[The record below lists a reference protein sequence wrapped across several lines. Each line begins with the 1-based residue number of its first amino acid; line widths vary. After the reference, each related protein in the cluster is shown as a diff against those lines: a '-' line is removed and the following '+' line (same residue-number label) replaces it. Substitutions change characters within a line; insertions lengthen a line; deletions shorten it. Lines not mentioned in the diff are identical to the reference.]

1 MIIYFFSNL
10 LPNILNVMFKRK
22 KTRGKVL
29 KRKPGVRLLKKRTFN
44 RKKGNNSWPKFR
56 GPGTTIIR
64 QPSGTSDRL
73 FVKLRFR
80 EQFSSAQSPGTNLAD
95 IVYKGNSPFDPS
107 FTSAVQPY
115 LFSNWAQLYQRY
127 VCFGSKITTYNVM
140 NNATSGPANAMTM
153 ISHSPY
159 QAAYVSI
166 YSFETDPYVKRKNVN
181 FGALGV
187 GRNSQSYFCSTAK
200 ATNRPKK
207 AVAIEENYSALV
219 TADPATL
226 WYWHLGNY
234 VPGSNDQSLICDVV
248 IDYYV
253 MFYQPIRPT

>member
-1 MIIYFFSNL
+1 MRRR
-10 LPNILNVMFKRK
+10 VKRRRPARFRVS
-22 KTRGKVL
+22 TR
-29 KRKPGVRLLKKRTFN
+29 RTFR
-44 RKKGNNSWPKFR
+44 RKKGSNLRIKFR
-56 GPGTTIIR
+56 GPSTTIIK

-73 FVKLRFR
+73 FVRLRFR
-80 EQFSSAQSPGTNLAD
+80 EQFSSAQNPGSNLAD

-107 FTSAVQPY
+107 FTSATQPY
-115 LFSNWAQLYQRY
+115 LFSNWAGLYQRY
-127 VCFGSKITTYNVM
+127 VCFGSKINTYNVM
-140 NNATSGPANAMTM
+140 NDATVGPANCMTL

-159 QAAYVSI
+159 QGAYTSI
-166 YSFETDPYVKRKNVN
+166 TSFETDPYVKRKQVT

-187 GRNSQSYFCSTAK
+187 GRNSQKYFCSTAK

-207 AVAIEENYSALV
+207 AVAIEENFSALC

-234 VPGSNDQSLICDVV
+234 VPGSNTQSLICDVV
-248 IDYYV
+248 IDYFV